1 MNSNGVPDDPW
12 ARINSKLDEALEKTN
27 NLHVAINSLPFTKEE
42 KNVIRLWPWLN
53 SLSLIAVAISCF
65 SFVAL
70 VFIITLIISAQYSM
84 DIVIHNIVQEDLNK
98 N

>member
-27 NLHVAINSLPFTKEE
+27 NSLPFTKEE